1 MAVVAL
7 IAWIVTAVPG
17 LYLLI
22 IWLIE
27 YDPDFQRAQATRLPV
42 PVVGGHVLFALAGL
56 GSWIAYVITDKKIYW
71 WGAAGALVLIATL
84 GLTMAVRWLGVYRAR
99 TAPGSA
105 HAGLEL
111 YAAGPDSPRTRA
123 SMPAL
128 ATGPLGSS
136 RLGAI
141 AIPPERHFPVS
152 VVIAHGLFAITTIT
166 LVVLTAIGPRGS

>member
-17 LYLLI
+17 LYLLV

-42 PVVGGHVLFALAGL
+42 PVVCGHVLFALAGL

-71 WGAAGALVLIATL
+71 WSAAGALVLIATF

-99 TAPGSA
+99 TVQ
-105 HAGLEL
+105 
-111 YAAGPDSPRTRA
+111 GPAQA
-123 SMPAL
+123 S
-128 ATGPLGSS
+128 
-136 RLGAI
+136 
-141 AIPPERHFPVS
+141 FV
-152 VVIAHGLFAITTIT
+152 F
-166 LVVLTAIGPRGS
+166 